1 MEIKKGLFQKSIFST
16 ERHPIFNI
24 ETLDTSTF
32 QRDFS
37 SCKEDVEALIQAYSK
52 QIESAPYFHIEYNAN
67 GKANFM
73 EVTSDTEN
81 CYTCSFKGL
90 DVFNIMIEKLVEEI
104 DKISPYDRDHWE
116 LGGIYFEKLVCVSG
130 DLLFERKRISN
141 KNRLRICLL
150 VTNRIK

>member
-52 QIESAPYFHIEYNAN
+52 QIESAPYFYIAYNTN

-90 DVFNIMIEKLVEEI
+90 DVFNIKVEKLDCHSI
-104 DKISPYDRDHWE
+104 NSPYSH
-116 LGGIYFEKLVCVSG
+116 
-130 DLLFERKRISN
+130 
-141 KNRLRICLL
+141 
-150 VTNRIK
+150 